1 MATCPKCGS
10 ANIHADKKGFS
21 AKKGIAGAILFGRYG
36 LLAGAVGSN
45 KIRLTCLDCGYQFKP
60 GEGAAE
66 TPSYTPANNYDLSE
80 TVAAPKRAKGSPEQ
94 KVKIETLLKYRSV
107 IKESKVTLLE
117 DLKSEGK
124 THVIVP
130 GGEIEALSKLQAN
143 NSEIK
148 RIVSFRICE

>member
-10 ANIHADKKGFS
+10 ANIHVDKKGFS